1 MTILAVDT
9 TSARGGVALV
19 DGTEL
24 VAEVRFRAPD
34 THSRVLVPAI
44 EFVLKAA
51 EVRPRDL
58 GGFAV
63 AVGPGSFTGMRVG
76 ISTVQGLALA
86 TGLPCLGA
94 STLEILRADVAE
106 AAPPVFALRDA
117 YRGEV
122 FWASFTTGAETGRPR
137 LGRLEDVL
145 EEAPPG
151 AAFVG
156 EVALE
161 HRARIEARVAG
172 ARFPRFEPF
181 LAATLARWAEPRLRG
196 GAGGGPEL
204 LRPLYVRGPDLRKGP
219 A

>member
-51 EVRPRDL
+51 EMRPRDL

-86 TGLPCLGA
+86 THRVSIPMVGRAESLNAGVA
-94 STLEILRADVAE
+94 GSIILFE
-106 AAPPVFALRDA
+106 ALRQRS
-117 YRGEV
+117 RGR
-122 FWASFTTGAETGRPR
+122 T
-137 LGRLEDVL
+137 
-145 EEAPPG
+145 
-151 AAFVG
+151 
-156 EVALE
+156 
-161 HRARIEARVAG
+161 
-172 ARFPRFEPF
+172 
-181 LAATLARWAEPRLRG
+181 
-196 GAGGGPEL
+196 
-204 LRPLYVRGPDLRKGP
+204 
-219 A
+219 